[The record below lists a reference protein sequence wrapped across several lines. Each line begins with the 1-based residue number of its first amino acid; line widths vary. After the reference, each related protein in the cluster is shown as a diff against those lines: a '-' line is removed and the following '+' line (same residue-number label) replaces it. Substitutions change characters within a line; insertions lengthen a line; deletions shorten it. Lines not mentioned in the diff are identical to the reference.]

1 MTLTDMRIVSMQHAA
16 NRETTMLNIFASRR
30 SPRLTRSLV
39 TMALSV
45 TGAMLVAC
53 SGVAESVPGPKVAAA
68 DRTIAAQFAQANGGI
83 VQSAPVNSLTGSA
96 VRQRFFSVPRPAEI
110 VANDYDEIN
119 EALLYARRAA
129 SSDPKEQ
136 NGGKGIEAAQVGLLF
151 GAPEGKAFL
160 TAPAGRALVRG
171 EPAKTCPALHVA
183 TAPSDDQATEGA
195 MRACMRKMSARS
207 GCGCRVI
214 ARADRLLAKK
224 DEFQYAIGVSSH
236 LVDPTSGQK
245 IQTTAEE
252 RVVEGRPG
260 VRRLWML
267 GVGGPVGMLQVE
279 EDGRAAFVFTKT
291 GKRYDGSHRED
302 GFRRGRT
309 ARRAY
314 LTAKDGKRIVV
325 LVGFE
330 DSELKDNAASLQAW
344 NPHGPLEL
352 KQAEAK

>member
-1 MTLTDMRIVSMQHAA
+1 MQRAA
-16 NRETTMLNIFASRR
+16 NRDCKMSRNFVPRR
-30 SPRLTRSLV
+30 SPRIARACLAL
-39 TMALSV
+39 ALSV
-45 TGAMLVAC
+45 TGVMLVGC
-53 SGVAESVPGPKVAAA
+53 SSASDGTSNPKVAAA
-68 DRTIAAQFAQANGGI
+68 DRTIAAQFAQSNGGL
-83 VQSAPVNSLTGSA
+83 VQSAPVNSLTGNA
-96 VRQRFFSVPRPAEI
+96 VRQRFFSVPRPAEV
-110 VANDYDEIN
+110 VANDYNELN

-136 NGGKGIEAAQVGLLF
+136 NGGKWIEAAQVGLLF

-160 TAPAGRALVRG
+160 SAPAGRALVRG

-195 MRACMRKMSARS
+195 MRACMRQMSARS

-236 LVDPTSGQK
+236 LVDPRNGQK
-245 IQTTAEE
+245 LQTTAEE

-267 GVGGPVGMLQVE
+267 GAGGPVGMLQVE
-279 EDGRAAFVFTKT
+279 GDGRAAFVFTKT

-302 GFRRGRT
+302 GFRRGRI

-330 DSELKDNAASLQAW
+330 DAELKENASSLQAW

>member
-1 MTLTDMRIVSMQHAA
+1 
-16 NRETTMLNIFASRR
+16 MLNFFTTRR
-30 SPRLTRSLV
+30 SPRLAKALATLALSA
-39 TMALSV
+39 TGMALVGCTNASD
-45 TGAMLVAC
+45 
-53 SGVAESVPGPKVAAA
+53 SGSGPKVAAA
-68 DRTIAAQFAQANGGI
+68 DREIAAQFAQANGGL

-110 VANDYDEIN
+110 VANDYNELN

-129 SSDPKEQ
+129 NADTKEQ
-136 NGGKGIEAAQVGLLF
+136 NGGKWIEAAQIGLLF

-160 TAPAGRALVRG
+160 SAPAGRALVRG
-171 EPAKTCPALHVA
+171 EPAKSCPALHVA
-183 TAPSDDQATEGA
+183 TAPTDDQATEGA
-195 MRACMRKMSARS
+195 MRSCMRLMSNRT

-214 ARADRLLAKK
+214 ARADRLLANK

-236 LVDPTSGQK
+236 LIDPTTGQK
-245 IQTTAEE
+245 LQTTAEE

-267 GVGGPVGMLQVE
+267 GAAGPVGMLQVE
-279 EDGRAAFVFTKT
+279 GDGRAAFVFTES
-291 GKRYDGSHRED
+291 GARYDGSHRED
-302 GFRRGRT
+302 GFRRGRI

-314 LTAKDGKRIVV
+314 LTAKNGKRMVV

-330 DSELKDNAASLQAW
+330 DTELKENEASLQAW

>member
-1 MTLTDMRIVSMQHAA
+1 
-16 NRETTMLNIFASRR
+16 
-30 SPRLTRSLV
+30 
-39 TMALSV
+39 
-45 TGAMLVAC
+45 MLVGC
-53 SGVAESVPGPKVAAA
+53 SNAAEGGSGPKVAAN
-68 DRTIAAQFAQANGGI
+68 DRTVAAQFAQANGGL
-83 VQSAPVNSLTGSA
+83 VQSAPINSLTGSV

-110 VANDYDEIN
+110 VAEDYNELN
-119 EALLYARRAA
+119 EALLYAQRAA
-129 SSDPKEQ
+129 NADPKEQ
-136 NGGKGIEAAQVGLLF
+136 NGGKWIEAAQVGLLF
-151 GAPEGKAFL
+151 GSPEGKAYL
-160 TAPAGRALVRG
+160 SAPAGRALVRG
-171 EPAKTCPALHVA
+171 EPAKTCPGLHVA
-183 TAPSDDQATEGA
+183 SAQTDDQATEGA
-195 MRACMRKMSARS
+195 MRACMRQLSSRT

-236 LVDPTSGQK
+236 LIDPTNGQK

-267 GVGGPVGMLQVE
+267 GAAGPVGMLQVE
-279 EDGRAAFVFTKT
+279 ADGRAAFVFTKS

-302 GFRRGRT
+302 GFRRGRI

-314 LTAKDGKRIVV
+314 LTAKDGRRIVV

-330 DSELKDNAASLQAW
+330 DAELKENAASLQAW

-352 KQAEAK
+352 KKAEVE